1 LDDVTAGPAYY
12 FSRSSVA
19 YQFPSVHARP
29 AGTNYIRNDARIAE
43 IESMILNT
51 GRRDHGAFFALY
63 DSTSGKQFSVC
74 LRILM
79 NRTEAEDALQ
89 DAFVNIWRNA
99 HRYTVNGYSPMTW
112 LITVARNVAIS
123 RLRVRKPH
131 TSTIDDW
138 CDVVDIRPTPQMAV
152 VRTSERAKIEKCL
165 KILDQANA
173 DAVRGAYLDGRT
185 YQDLADC
192 AGVPINTMRTRL
204 RRSLLKLRICLSK

>member
-1 LDDVTAGPAYY
+1 
-12 FSRSSVA
+12 
-19 YQFPSVHARP
+19 
-29 AGTNYIRNDARIAE
+29 
-43 IESMILNT
+43 
-51 GRRDHGAFFALY
+51 
-63 DSTSGKQFSVC
+63 
-74 LRILM
+74 M

-131 TSTIDDW
+131 TSTIDDGY
-138 CDVVDIRPTPQMAV
+138 DVADASLTPEMSAI
-152 VRTSERAKIEKCL
+152 RTSERAQIERCL
-165 KILDQANA
+165 LKLDPANA
-173 DAVRGAYLDGRT
+173 DAVRGVYLEGRT

-204 RRSLLKLRICLSK
+204 RRSLMKLRICLSN

>member
-1 LDDVTAGPAYY
+1 LKTRQISAA
-12 FSRSSVA
+12 F
-19 YQFPSVHARP
+19 
-29 AGTNYIRNDARIAE
+29 
-43 IESMILNT
+43 
-51 GRRDHGAFFALY
+51 RDHGAFCALY
-63 DSTSGKQFSVC
+63 DATSGKQFSVC

-79 NRTEAEDALQ
+79 NRTEAKDALQ

-131 TSTIDDW
+131 TSTIDDG
-138 CDVVDIRPTPQMAV
+138 CDVADIRPTPEMAA
-152 VRTSERAKIEKCL
+152 VRTSERAQIEKCPE
-165 KILDQANA
+165 ILDQANA

>member
-1 LDDVTAGPAYY
+1 
-12 FSRSSVA
+12 
-19 YQFPSVHARP
+19 
-29 AGTNYIRNDARIAE
+29 
-43 IESMILNT
+43 MILNT

-63 DSTSGKQFSVC
+63 DATSGKQFSVC

-138 CDVVDIRPTPQMAV
+138 CDVADIRPTPEMAA
-152 VRTSERAKIEKCL
+152 VRTLERAQIEKCL

-173 DAVRGAYLDGRT
+173 DAVRCAYLDGRT